1 MTKDLQAALLTLSP
15 VFIKYLES
23 LRDKTH
29 SIGTNRYQNTNAVF
43 VSIGKNLVIDQ
54 ILTAVENAKNPP
66 KKPLDVTGTDVIMNP
81 AKGA

>member
-29 SIGTNRYQNTNAVF
+29 SIGGNHYQNTNAVF
-43 VSIGKNLVIDQ
+43 VSIGRNLVIDE
-54 ILTAVENAKNPP
+54 ILQAVEFAKNPKP
-66 KKPLDVTGTDVIMNP
+66 KKLDVSGMDVIMSP
-81 AKGA
+81 VKEM

>member
-29 SIGTNRYQNTNAVF
+29 SIGGNHYQNTNAVF
-43 VSIGKNLVIDQ
+43 VSIGRNLVIDE
-54 ILTAVENAKNPP
+54 ILGAIEKAKNPKP
-66 KKPLDVTGTDVIMNP
+66 KPLDIRGSDVIMNP
-81 AKGA
+81 IKEQ

>member
-29 SIGTNRYQNTNAVF
+29 SIGGNHYQNTNAVF

-54 ILTAVENAKNPP
+54 ILAAVENAKNPA